1 MARAIRANLPPAVLA
16 LFDEAEYPGNGLQAL
31 PESGNLKVPT
41 AREISL
47 NYTFLLPVVQA
58 NPSKVCR
65 GVGHLLWINWM

>member
-1 MARAIRANLPPAVLA
+1 MANLPPAVLA
-16 LFDEAEYPGNGLQAL
+16 LFDSPDYPGNSLQAL

-58 NPSKVCR
+58 SPSKVCR
-65 GVGHLLWINWM
+65 GGGHLLWISWV